1 MPVLRICAN
10 FIGNRAARWLT
21 PLVSP
26 QKNHTAIAGS
36 LLFVA
41 FLWGG
46 NNTGTKWLVATWPP
60 IWTGG
65 MRLFCAGLLLLTVL
79 RFTSWLGEYR
89 AVTPQQR
96 RQLWLRGGLCL
107 AVYMAIYNW
116 ALRLTSA
123 SHVALYIGASPVW
136 TLLWE
141 ERPQQTWASV
151 RRYGAALLAVAGVMV
166 LFWPALQTG
175 NASVLGE
182 LFGLVSS
189 ILWANFSHQ
198 MRILSA
204 DLSGAEVAAQTMWMS
219 GILLL
224 PFGLGEIAFHGLAV
238 NARLLG
244 VQSFCILFGSVIP
257 YALWNNALRHW
268 RTSRVVLFNNLIPLS
283 TMAWAHYFL
292 GEQVTSTFGAAMI
305 LIVAGVM
312 LGQTNWPKVP
322 ETPES
327 F

>member
-1 MPVLRICAN
+1 
-10 FIGNRAARWLT
+10 
-21 PLVSP
+21 
-26 QKNHTAIAGS
+26 
-36 LLFVA
+36 
-41 FLWGG
+41 
-46 NNTGTKWLVATWPP
+46 
-60 IWTGG
+60 
-65 MRLFCAGLLLLTVL
+65 
-79 RFTSWLGEYR
+79 
-89 AVTPQQR
+89 
-96 RQLWLRGGLCL
+96 
-107 AVYMAIYNW
+107 
-116 ALRLTSA
+116 
-123 SHVALYIGASPVW
+123 
-136 TLLWE
+136 
-141 ERPQQTWASV
+141 
-151 RRYGAALLAVAGVMV
+151 LLAVAGVMV

-198 MRILSA
+198 MRILST

-224 PFGLGEIAFHGLAV
+224 PFGLGEIAVRGLAI
-238 NARLLG
+238 NARCLG
-244 VQSFCILFGSVIP
+244 VQGFCIVFGSVIP

-283 TMAWAHYFL
+283 TMAWAHCFL
-292 GEQVTSTFGAAMI
+292 GEPVTSTFAAAMI
-305 LIVAGVM
+305 LIVAGVV